1 MFVGGY
7 GCATANA
14 DHRSLGRRDSY
25 GIFVI
30 QKMRTVTL
38 SDVKQSFRPGERER
52 QISRI
57 CMYVCIYIYIYIYIV
72 VCLESNCINIRV
84 GYK

>member
-1 MFVGGY
+1 MMMYGLLFVGCY
-7 GCATANA
+7 GGPTANA

-38 SDVKQSFRPGERER
+38 CDVKQSFRPGER

-57 CMYVCIYIYIYIYIV
+57 PNRV
-72 VCLESNCINIRV
+72 VCLE
-84 GYK
+84 